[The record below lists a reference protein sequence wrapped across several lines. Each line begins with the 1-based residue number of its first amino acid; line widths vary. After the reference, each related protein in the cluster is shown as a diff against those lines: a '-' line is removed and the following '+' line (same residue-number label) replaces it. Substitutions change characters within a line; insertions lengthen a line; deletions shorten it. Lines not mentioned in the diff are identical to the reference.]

1 MAQTSIESFFNTR
14 KRPAVNDKIL
24 KAKKV
29 LVLDSNNT
37 REKFEEKQGLESDRV
52 ILFTQNSESYKT
64 EAKILPCKPPSLKTE
79 NDKPQTNI
87 SKKVAKASSK
97 KFRAGPNQSDIQ
109 QLLNS
114 MVAKTSVPEIQESST
129 FSEKT
134 DVTLTSPDAIVTARH
149 VTPPS
154 SPTKITNRLDKVK
167 DGKELTLKEIQQKLS
182 RSHRLAE
189 LKKSIA
195 KFKESAAELEVAEAR
210 TAKVAESPTLKSF
223 KKLEF
228 EVDLR

>member
-1 MAQTSIESFFNTR
+1 MAQTSIENYFNTR
-14 KRPAVNDKIL
+14 KRPAVDDKIL

-37 REKFEEKQGLESDRV
+37 REKCEDKKGLETDTM
-52 ILFTQNSESYKT
+52 ILFAQNSESYKT
-64 EAKILPCKPPSLKTE
+64 KPKIVPCKPASRKTE
-79 NDKPQTNI
+79 NDKSQTNA
-87 SKKVAKASSK
+87 SKKVAKAPPK
-97 KFRAGPNQSDIQ
+97 KLRAGPNQSDIQ
-109 QLLNS
+109 LLLNN
-114 MVAKTSVPEIQESST
+114 MVAKTSVPEQHDSST
-129 FSEKT
+129 LSEKT
-134 DVTLTSPDAIVTARH
+134 DIPLATVDSIVTERH

-210 TAKVAESPTLKSF
+210 TAKVAESPTLKTF

-228 EVDLR
+228 EVNLR